1 MTTTASAMPSDST
14 TPREPITIAL
24 LGSGVVGTSVA
35 RELTQNAADFEARI
49 GAPLQIVGVAVRD
62 TRKDRSETGLPADAF
77 TTDAQALVDGA
88 DIVVE
93 LMGGDEPAKS
103 LITRALSNGSSVV
116 TANKALLGSDGPEL
130 YQLAMD
136 HGVDLSYEAA
146 VAGAIPL
153 IRPLRESLAG
163 DEVTKVLGIVN
174 GTTNFVLDKMDST
187 GAGLTETVEQA
198 QELGYAEADP
208 TADVEGFDAAA
219 KAAILASLAFHTRVS
234 GADVH
239 REGIT
244 EVTAADIQAAKD
256 MGCVVKL
263 LAICERT
270 GEPGSADDGV
280 NVRVHPAMVP
290 RSHPLAS
297 VREAYNA
304 VFVEATAAGELM
316 FYGKGA
322 GGDPTASAVMGDIV
336 AVARHRV
343 SGGRGPG
350 ESAYAQLPVHDI
362 GKASTRYHISL
373 AVADRPGVL
382 AQVASVFAAHGVSIQ
397 AVRQQVVGGDG
408 EEHAAQAYLIVVT
421 HTAPDAALT
430 ATVEALSDLDTVTD
444 VVSVMRVEGS

>member
-1 MTTTASAMPSDST
+1 MTLTWEPRISAAVLIDST
-14 TPREPITIAL
+14 VKPNISTRSRHATWAESSSSMTDDSSSLDAMLGNPIANEI
-24 LGSGVVGTSVA
+24 S
-35 RELTQNAADFEARI
+35 
-49 GAPLQIVGVAVRD
+49 P
-62 TRKDRSETGLPADAF
+62 ET
-77 TTDAQALVDGA
+77 
-88 DIVVE
+88 
-93 LMGGDEPAKS
+93 
-103 LITRALSNGSSVV
+103 
-116 TANKALLGSDGPEL
+116 
-130 YQLAMD
+130 
-136 HGVDLSYEAA
+136 
-146 VAGAIPL
+146 
-153 IRPLRESLAG
+153 
-163 DEVTKVLGIVN
+163 
-174 GTTNFVLDKMDST
+174 
-187 GAGLTETVEQA
+187 
-198 QELGYAEADP
+198 
-208 TADVEGFDAAA
+208 
-219 KAAILASLAFHTRVS
+219 
-234 GADVH
+234 
-239 REGIT
+239 
-244 EVTAADIQAAKD
+244 
-256 MGCVVKL
+256 
-263 LAICERT
+263 
-270 GEPGSADDGV
+270 
-280 NVRVHPAMVP
+280 
-290 RSHPLAS
+290 LAS

-430 ATVEALSDLDTVTD
+430 ATVEALSDLETVTD